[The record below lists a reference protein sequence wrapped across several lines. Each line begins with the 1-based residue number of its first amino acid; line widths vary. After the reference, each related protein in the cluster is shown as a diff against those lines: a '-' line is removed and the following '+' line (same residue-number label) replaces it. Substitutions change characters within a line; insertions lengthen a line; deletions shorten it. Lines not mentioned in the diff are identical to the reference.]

1 MGLIKPTVVSK
12 AERRARVKAA
22 QETARA
28 KNKKKLAEL
37 TEKLAADGYKKKKK
51 LSFVKKKLKS
61 SSFNKVVV
69 QAGLKKAGAALKK
82 HAEENEKRKE
92 RLDALENELK
102 ALTASAAGR
111 SKADD
116 LVKTLKALQSET
128 AVQALSL
135 QGREKALA
143 KREELARIQWRCRVA
158 AIL

>member
-1 MGLIKPTVVSK
+1 MAVGLIKPTVVSK

-22 QETARA
+22 QETTRA

-37 TEKLAADGYKKKKK
+37 TEKLAADGYKKKG
-51 LSFVKKKLKS
+51 SFLKKKLKS
-61 SSFNKVVV
+61 SSFNKAVVK
-69 QAGLKKAGAALKK
+69 AGLKKAGVALKK

-92 RLDALENELK
+92 RLDTLENELK

-116 LVKTLKALQSET
+116 LVKTLKELQSET